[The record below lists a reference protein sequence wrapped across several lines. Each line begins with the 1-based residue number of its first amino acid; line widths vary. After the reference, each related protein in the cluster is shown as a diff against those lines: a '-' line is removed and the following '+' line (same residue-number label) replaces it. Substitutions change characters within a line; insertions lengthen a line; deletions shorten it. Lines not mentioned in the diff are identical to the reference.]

1 MIILRTMAR
10 FSGDWKLVKAEET
23 DSGVPRPFCEKN
35 MNYKILF
42 IISWFKI
49 GKKKFYFTVLRIK
62 NNIQKEKKRNFQLK
76 LVLHGDYLFLHYNFP
91 NEAPLFHTENMK
103 QISQKNL
110 SFSLEQE
117 RGWEFYSFKH
127 SIYGSLSV
135 LRRKWIFQHTVLWLS
150 SWALWRLLKLFSNFA
165 RCSKCCF
172 ISVAMTIS
180 MMACRSILNSSLENK
195 QTQ

>member
-1 MIILRTMAR
+1 MGRAGFAMSAHLMIILRTMAR

-62 NNIQKEKKRNFQLK
+62 NKNQKEKKRNFQLK

-103 QISQKNL
+103 QISQKKL
-110 SFSLEQE
+110 KFFTWARKGMRVLLIQTLHI
-117 RGWEFYSFKH
+117 WKFK
-127 SIYGSLSV
+127 
-135 LRRKWIFQHTVLWLS
+135 RTP
-150 SWALWRLLKLFSNFA
+150 A
-165 RCSKCCF
+165 
-172 ISVAMTIS
+172 
-180 MMACRSILNSSLENK
+180 
-195 QTQ
+195 